1 MLRYVF
7 ILTCVLTVVS
17 VKAQVDVQKIK
28 NSSEYIFAE
37 GVGETFDE
45 ADEDALRKLSSQIWT
60 FIGANVIDGDE
71 IQSVFI
77 SSFTSNTVPNARLI
91 ELSPE
96 PECRVFRY
104 VHQDDVRKMQD
115 NKRLRIVDLVKAGQS
130 AESRLQIDDALRNY
144 YWALMLSKSHTEP
157 VYVDLGGKEVD
168 CTTELPSKI
177 KSVLNGIKAAL
188 VECKE
193 HDGVHVART
202 HFTYHGHDVASLQ
215 LRYYNGQAFIGPLT
229 IRDGIGEFDLV
240 SLPQDNKMALRYEY
254 RFANEAK
261 HLNEELNAVIGGI
274 KAYSIDSRAEIPV
287 NVNVKKGEMK
297 AAKAIVAAESRHTSD
312 YSNNIAP
319 ETIKIRKRIQENTID
334 NPQRYMETLSVVEKA
349 IAQSAPDIARNC
361 FTDDGYKMFNTL
373 LTKTGRVT
381 LSGEQEYTFVEAGN
395 QVLARSCNIKIR
407 FSNGRSYMEKLVFRF
422 NPLSHK
428 IQSIA
433 LRLTKKAEDDIFN
446 ANSPW
451 GEISRYTI
459 LQFMEDYQTAF
470 ALKRLDYIS
479 SIFSDSALII
489 TGAVLKHTSEG
500 MFKDGREINFGKNKN
515 VRYLNQTKQQYLK
528 KLKTHFDSRE
538 YIHLTFEDN
547 ETGIVNTNGIL
558 RDDAAF
564 AIQIR
569 QFYDSPQYSDRGYL
583 TLFLNM
589 QGKHPLIEVR
599 LWQPE
604 QDVITYEDFKKEFYI
619 K

>member
-1 MLRYVF
+1 M
-7 ILTCVLTVVS
+7 
-17 VKAQVDVQKIK
+17 
-28 NSSEYIFAE
+28 
-37 GVGETFDE
+37 
-45 ADEDALRKLSSQIWT
+45 
-60 FIGANVIDGDE
+60 
-71 IQSVFI
+71 
-77 SSFTSNTVPNARLI
+77 
-91 ELSPE
+91 
-96 PECRVFRY
+96 
-104 VHQDDVRKMQD
+104 
-115 NKRLRIVDLVKAGQS
+115 
-130 AESRLQIDDALRNY
+130 
-144 YWALMLSKSHTEP
+144 
-157 VYVDLGGKEVD
+157 
-168 CTTELPSKI
+168 
-177 KSVLNGIKAAL
+177 
-188 VECKE
+188 
-193 HDGVHVART
+193 
-202 HFTYHGHDVASLQ
+202 
-215 LRYYNGQAFIGPLT
+215 T

-240 SLPQDNKMALRYEY
+240 SLPQDNKIALRYEY

-261 HLNEELNAVIGGI
+261 HLNDELNAVITGI

-287 NVNVKKGEMK
+287 KVNIKKGEIK
-297 AAKAIVAAESRHTSD
+297 ALKADITTESRHHAEN
-312 YSNNIAP
+312 SNNIAP
-319 ETIKIRKRIQENTID
+319 ETIKIRRRIQENTID
-334 NPQRYMETLSVVEKA
+334 NPQKYMETLLLVEKA
-349 IAQSAPDIARNC
+349 IAKSSPDIARNC
-361 FTDDGYKMFNTL
+361 FTDDGYKMFRTL
-373 LTKTGRVT
+373 LTETGRVT

-407 FSNGRSYMEKLVFRF
+407 FNNGRSYMEKIVFRF
-422 NPLSHK
+422 NPLNHK

-489 TGAVLKHTSEG
+489 TGAVLKHTTEG
-500 MFKDGREINFGKNKN
+500 MFKDGREISFGKNKN

-558 RDDAAF
+558 REDAAF

-604 QDVITYEDFKKEFYI
+604 QDVISYEDFKKEFYI